1 MKIKTIIAAVLMAV
15 STALTIQ
22 AKETPIS
29 PDGTYLYVQR
39 DTCDLYMDVYNP
51 AKGSQTSIN
60 GKSKPTIVFMFG
72 GGFIGGQRDDASYN
86 NWFRKLTQNGYR
98 VVSIDYR
105 LGLKGSKKVG
115 VAQVNVL
122 DKAIHMAVED
132 LFSATLF
139 MIDNAETLGID
150 PSNIVISGS
159 SAGAISAMQA
169 EYEVC
174 NRTSWAQVLP
184 SDFNYAGVMSFSGAI
199 LSRKGKVKYAE
210 EPCATLMLHGTAD
223 GLVPYKQIAF
233 FNLGF
238 FGGGKL
244 VERFK
249 KFDYNYNMYHFID
262 YGHEIAGSMETTL
275 DLQLKFLE
283 NNVMQGEKRVIEA
296 WLSDPDVYKGF
307 GPQSRKELYY
317 SASLSR
323 QSSTSFLTC
332 AL

>member
-1 MKIKTIIAAVLMAV
+1 MAV

-169 EYEVC
+169 
-174 NRTSWAQVLP
+174 SWGA
-184 SDFNYAGVMSFSGAI
+184 FMYFS
-199 LSRKGKVKYAE
+199 
-210 EPCATLMLHGTAD
+210 
-223 GLVPYKQIAF
+223 
-233 FNLGF
+233 
-238 FGGGKL
+238 
-244 VERFK
+244 
-249 KFDYNYNMYHFID
+249 
-262 YGHEIAGSMETTL
+262 
-275 DLQLKFLE
+275 
-283 NNVMQGEKRVIEA
+283 
-296 WLSDPDVYKGF
+296 
-307 GPQSRKELYY
+307 
-317 SASLSR
+317 
-323 QSSTSFLTC
+323 
-332 AL
+332 